1 MTGIGHMNKQQVIKR
16 LLGRFFGFLLR
27 VVRGFMRNQ
36 GLLLSGALAYYTL
49 LSIVPMSILFLT
61 GLSHF
66 IAEERLL
73 HTLSTYTGMVIPGY
87 AAILAE
93 QVQVFLEHRQAVGII
108 GFLAMLFFSSMA
120 FGVLQS
126 ALSVIFFHPVRISR
140 RNFLV
145 SAVIPY
151 VYVLSIGF
159 GIVLISFITGALE
172 TLGKR
177 QLILFG
183 WSVSLEAT
191 SRIALYILGVTSE
204 VALLSSIYL
213 LMPAVHTTFRHA
225 LIGGVTATVLWEITR
240 RVLVWYYSTLS
251 MVNLIYGSF
260 ATAVVTLLITEAA
273 ALILLLGA
281 QVIAELERKTNEL
294 TEEKLSGLET

>member
-1 MTGIGHMNKQQVIKR
+1 MMNKRQNINQVVGR
-16 LLGRFFGFLLR
+16 LGNFVLR

-66 IAEERLL
+66 IAKEQLL
-73 HTLSTYTGMVIPGY
+73 HTLATYAGMVIPGY
-87 AAILAE
+87 AAILAD

-108 GFLAMLFFSSMA
+108 GFLAMLFFSSLA

-126 ALSVIFFHPVRISR
+126 ALSVIFFNPVRVRR
-140 RNFLV
+140 RNFLI

-151 VYVLSIGF
+151 VYVLSIAL
-159 GIVLISFITGALE
+159 GIVLVSFITGALE
-172 TLGKR
+172 TLEKR

-183 WSVSLEAT
+183 WSVGLEAT
-191 SRIALYILGVTSE
+191 SRIVLYIVGVISE
-204 VALLSSIYL
+204 VVLLSSIYL
-213 LMPAVHTTFRHA
+213 LVPTVHTTFRHA
-225 LIGGVTATVLWEITR
+225 LIGGVSATVLWEISR
-240 RVLVWYYSTLS
+240 HVLVWYYSTLS

-281 QVIAELERKTNEL
+281 QVIAELEPRMNEL
-294 TEEKLSGLET
+294 TEEKQV

>member
-1 MTGIGHMNKQQVIKR
+1 MNKRQDIKR
-16 LLGRFFGFLLR
+16 ILNRFFSFLLR

-36 GLLLSGALAYYTL
+36 GLLLSGSLAYYTL

-61 GLSHF
+61 VLSHF
-66 IAEERLL
+66 IAEEQLL
-73 HTLSTYTGMVIPGY
+73 HTLSTYAGMVIPGY

-126 ALSVIFFHPVRISR
+126 ALSAISFRPVRISR
-140 RNFLV
+140 RNFLI

-151 VYVLSIGF
+151 VYVLSIGL
-159 GIVLISFITGALE
+159 GIVLVSFITGALE
-172 TLGKR
+172 TLEKR

-191 SRIALYILGVTSE
+191 SRIALYVLGVISE
-204 VALLSSIYL
+204 VVLLSSIYL
-213 LMPAVHTTFRHA
+213 LMPAVRTTFRHA
-225 LIGGVTATVLWEITR
+225 LIGGVTATILWEIIR
-240 RVLVWYYSTLS
+240 HALIWYYSTLS
-251 MVNLIYGSF
+251 MINIIYGSF
-260 ATAVVTLLITEAA
+260 ATAVVALLITEAA
-273 ALILLLGA
+273 ALIVLLGA
-281 QVIAELERKTNEL
+281 QVIAELEHKNQ
-294 TEEKLSGLET
+294 

>member
-1 MTGIGHMNKQQVIKR
+1 MNKRQEIKQ
-16 LLGRFFGFLLR
+16 LLGRLFSFLRR

-36 GLLLSGALAYYTL
+36 GLLLSGSLAYYTL
-49 LSIVPMSILFLT
+49 LSIVPMSILFLI

-66 IAEERLL
+66 IAEEQLL
-73 HTLSTYTGMVIPGY
+73 HTLSIYAGMVMPGY

-140 RNFLV
+140 RNFLI

-151 VYVLSIGF
+151 VYVLSIGL
-159 GIVLISFITGALE
+159 GIVLVSFITGALE
-172 TLGKR
+172 TLEKR

-191 SRIALYILGVTSE
+191 SKIALYMLGVISE
-204 VALLSSIYL
+204 VVLLSSIYL
-213 LMPAVHTTFRHA
+213 LMPAVRTTFRHA
-225 LIGGVTATVLWEITR
+225 LIGGVTATILWEIIR
-240 RVLVWYYSTLS
+240 HALIGYYSTLS
-251 MVNLIYGSF
+251 MVNIIYGSF
-260 ATAVVTLLITEAA
+260 TTAVVALLITEAA

-281 QVIAELERKTNEL
+281 QVIAELESKTNGS
-294 TEEKLSGLET
+294 TEETTTAET